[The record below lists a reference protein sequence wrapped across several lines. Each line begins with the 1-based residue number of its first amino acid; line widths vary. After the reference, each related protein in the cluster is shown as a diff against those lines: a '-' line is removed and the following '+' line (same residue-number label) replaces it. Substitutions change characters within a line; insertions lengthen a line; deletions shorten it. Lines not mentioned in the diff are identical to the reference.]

1 MILKNPSTIVDLSV
15 KTIMTVNDSN
25 YNPAEIEKFEQIAS
39 EWWDP
44 TGKLKTLHIINP
56 LRLQYIS
63 DAVDLKNARVLDI
76 GCGGGLLT
84 EAMATTGALLTGI
97 DAGEINITIAQDH
110 LQISGLTVE
119 YIATTV
125 EQYQQ
130 AVGRQFDVITCMEM
144 LEHVPDPV
152 AIIETAAGL
161 LRPGGHLF
169 LSTLNRNLRAYLES
183 IIAAEYLLKLIPA
196 GTHTY
201 SQYIRPSELGRWV
214 RGSGLQII
222 DISGLKY
229 IPLLDRVY
237 LSSDPSVN
245 YILHAIKPD

>member
-1 MILKNPSTIVDLSV
+1 MILKNPSTIVDPSV

-76 GCGGGLLT
+76 GC
-84 EAMATTGALLTGI
+84 TGALVTGI

>member
-1 MILKNPSTIVDLSV
+1 
-15 KTIMTVNDSN
+15 MTVIDSN
-25 YNPAEIEKFEQIAS
+25 YTPAEIEKFEQIAS

-56 LRLQYIS
+56 LRLQYIC
-63 DAVDLKNARVLDI
+63 DAVGLKNVRVLDI

-84 EAMATTGALLTGI
+84 EAMAATGALVTGI
-97 DAGEINITIAQDH
+97 DAGEINITIARDH
-110 LQISGLTVE
+110 LQKSGLAVE

-125 EQYQQ
+125 EQFWQ
-130 AVGRQFDVITCMEM
+130 AAERQFDVITCMEM

-152 AIIETAAGL
+152 AIIETAAAL

-169 LSTLNRNLRAYLES
+169 VSTLNRNLRAYLES
-183 IIAAEYLLKLIPA
+183 IIAAEHLLKLIPA

-201 SQYIRPSELGRWV
+201 SRYIRPSELGRWV
-214 RGSGLQII
+214 RASGLEIL

-229 IPLLDRVY
+229 IPLVDRVY

-245 YILHAIKPD
+245 YIVHAIKPD